1 MGSRE
6 REREIAE
13 GLKTKIKASVGGGE
27 RVRGKKK
34 AESGGEAQTE
44 AAAGGK
50 SSKKSPITSG
60 PV

>member
-27 RVRGKKK
+27 RVRGEKKGRK
-34 AESGGEAQTE
+34 RRRGSNGG
-44 AAAGGK
+44 
-50 SSKKSPITSG
+50 SSRRK
-60 PV
+60 VL